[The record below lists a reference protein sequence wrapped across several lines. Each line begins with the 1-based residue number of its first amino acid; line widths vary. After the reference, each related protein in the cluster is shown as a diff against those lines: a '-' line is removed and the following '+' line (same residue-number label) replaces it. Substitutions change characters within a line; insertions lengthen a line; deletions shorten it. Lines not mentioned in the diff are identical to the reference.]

1 MSATNLR
8 LALIGALLICYVLAS
23 LAEAW
28 AGNGIAGLETE
39 VRGRIRERIRQWT
52 WYLRAMDVVGVLLLL
67 VALARLAGLLS
78 DVLPSL
84 GEWALGLG
92 VGFLCAERVLR
103 AWNVWRAF
111 LGEPAAQMVH
121 RRALAAAAVV
131 TLSQV
136 LLAGLICWWAFFRSY
151 RAGAEPGE
159 EAPAPFLPE
168 QELPG
173 EQRQRQWVHE
183 SEALRLLGKDAAYL
197 ELLAAHDDAAVKRT
211 ANGIFY
217 DRRWL
222 EFRRQAELPS
232 LEDLRESAPKAK
244 AEKDP

>member
-103 AWNVWRAF
+103 GGSWRSSEQASRSSARHSEAPGF
-111 LGEPAAQMVH
+111 ADVCFGYEAYGFRCV
-121 RRALAAAAVV
+121 RRAN
-131 TLSQV
+131 
-136 LLAGLICWWAFFRSY
+136 
-151 RAGAEPGE
+151 EPDAKQ
-159 EAPAPFLPE
+159 AP
-168 QELPG
+168 
-173 EQRQRQWVHE
+173 
-183 SEALRLLGKDAAYL
+183 
-197 ELLAAHDDAAVKRT
+197 
-211 ANGIFY
+211 
-217 DRRWL
+217 
-222 EFRRQAELPS
+222 
-232 LEDLRESAPKAK
+232 
-244 AEKDP
+244 